1 MQTHKAP
8 PGGNMSAITNV
19 RLPARSARSSRKG
32 WYLVGLGSGLGLHG
46 SSQQYALFREQR
58 MKQKGGVCL
67 SLTSRANP
75 ATSTSVSATLYGE
88 RPTELN
94 STRPG
99 QSSAAYSG
107 SDTAAPTTPSHA
119 PEYSSTLYR
128 PALSTLS
135 MSGLDVFIKSPEAII
150 APYWSTPSKLALP
163 RCSALRTAMLHI
175 HSSAAPYL

>member
-1 MQTHKAP
+1 
-8 PGGNMSAITNV
+8 MSAITNV

-32 WYLVGLGSGLGLHG
+32 WYLVGLGSGLGLHV
-46 SSQQYALFREQR
+46 SPQQYALIREQTHET
-58 MKQKGGVCL
+58 KGRTICL

-99 QSSAAYSG
+99 QLSVAYRG

-135 MSGLDVFIKSPEAII
+135 MSGRDVFIKSPEAII

-163 RCSALRTAMLHI
+163 RCSALRTATLHI